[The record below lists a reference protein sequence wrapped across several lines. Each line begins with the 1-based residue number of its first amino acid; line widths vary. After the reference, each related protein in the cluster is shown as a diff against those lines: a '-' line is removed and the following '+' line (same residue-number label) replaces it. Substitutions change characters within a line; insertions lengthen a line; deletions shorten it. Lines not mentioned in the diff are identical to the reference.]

1 MKAYSGVLSMMGKL
15 RQIKALG
22 KEASTELDDNQ
33 NVESQRET
41 SYLQLLR
48 LFNFPVN
55 TEASLCANFT
65 VPEKNMFNILSTFHR
80 AFLRHCL
87 GP

>member
-1 MKAYSGVLSMMGKL
+1 MKAYSGVLPTMGKL

-33 NVESQRET
+33 NGESQRET

-48 LFNFPVN
+48 
-55 TEASLCANFT
+55 
-65 VPEKNMFNILSTFHR
+65 
-80 AFLRHCL
+80 
-87 GP
+87 